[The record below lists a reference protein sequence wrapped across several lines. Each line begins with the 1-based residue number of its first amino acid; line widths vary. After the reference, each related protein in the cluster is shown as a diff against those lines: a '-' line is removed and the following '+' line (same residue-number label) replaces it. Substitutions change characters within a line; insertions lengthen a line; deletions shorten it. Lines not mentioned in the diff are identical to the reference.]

1 MWYNLQI
8 IFSSEFQIKH
18 FKTKIST
25 YCSFEIWVKNYTTVY
40 IVIFIFFLCCEN
52 QNCNFISL

>member
-8 IFSSEFQIKH
+8 IFNSEFQIKH
-18 FKTKIST
+18 KTKSVQ

-52 QNCNFISL
+52 